1 MRLKL
6 ISYITLTTGLSLA
19 TISCSEDFLTQNPKG
34 TYSDVSL
41 QNKKGVEGML
51 IGAYA
56 ALDGSYFESWDN
68 NFFNQNA
75 GASNWIW
82 GGVRSEEAYK
92 GTEESDGVDITP
104 IERYQSTS
112 SNNYY
117 WDKWRGCYDGI
128 SKANQALRT
137 LRTLVESGDISAEDA
152 TRIEG
157 EARFLRG
164 HYHFE
169 AMKVFG
175 VPAYVDETLS
185 NADLFNVTNEAN
197 IWPNIEADFQF
208 AYANLPGTQ
217 LAEGRANKWAA
228 GAYLGKT
235 YVYQAKWTEALTVL
249 TDVVNNGTTSTGV
262 KYKLMDKFA
271 DNYVVTKERGSTE
284 SVFAYEASAYDGTIG
299 NGNYEN
305 TLNQPHGS
313 SAKFAGCCG
322 FYQPSQNMV
331 NSFKVDANGL
341 PMPDTFNDT
350 DLLSDEGKTSAEA
363 FTPDGTTALDPR
375 LDWTVGRRGIPYLDW
390 GLHPG
395 NNWIRKVSHG
405 GPYSPKKNVPYM
417 IDRGT
422 TAGSYDWGFTAT
434 AQNVH
439 IIRFADVLLL
449 AAEAEAEAAG
459 GNLANALSYVNLI
472 RNRAKNSP
480 VFTYV
485 NNADPSGGF
494 TTTPAANYDVEP
506 YPSFADATAALT
518 AIRFE
523 RKLELG
529 MEGHRFFDLVRW
541 DNYTEAGKTKLDF
554 DIAAYLNEYLAG
566 ETGSDEPHPRSHLDG
581 ASFTEKYKYAPIPEN
596 AVTLQTQNGVKLLD
610 QSKAWGGTRDYP
622 TL

>member
-1 MRLKL
+1 MIMRLR
-6 ISYITLTTGLSLA
+6 IFSYIAITTGLVLTSV
-19 TISCSEDFLTQNPKG
+19 SCSDEFLNQPPPG

-41 QNKKGVEGML
+41 QNKKGLEGML
-51 IGAYA
+51 IATYA
-56 ALDGSYFESWDN
+56 SLDGSYFESWDN

-104 IERYQSTS
+104 IERYESQP

-128 SKANQALRT
+128 GKANQT
-137 LRTLVESGDISAEDA
+137 LRTLKALVESGGISAEDA

-157 EARFLRG
+157 EARFLRA
-164 HYHFE
+164 HFHFE
-169 AMKVFG
+169 AQKTFG
-175 VPAYVDETLS
+175 VPGWVSE
-185 NADLFNVTNEAN
+185 DLTTEQLFDIENNVS
-197 IWPNIEADFQF
+197 IWPNIEADFLF
-208 AYANLPGTQ
+208 AYQNLPGTQ
-217 LAEGRANKWAA
+217 IAEGRANKWAA

-235 YVYQAKWTEALTVL
+235 YVYQAKWSDALTVL

-271 DNYVVTKERGSTE
+271 DNFVVTKERGSTE
-284 SVFAYEASAYDGTIG
+284 SVFAFEASVNDGTIG

-313 SAKFAGCCG
+313 SAKYAGCCG
-322 FYQPSQNMV
+322 FYQPSQTLV
-331 NSFKVDANGL
+331 NSFKTDGNGL
-341 PMPDTFNDT
+341 PMPDTYNDS
-350 DLLSDEGKTSAEA
+350 DLLSDEGLTSTDA
-363 FTPDGTTALDPR
+363 FTPDGTTPLDPR

-405 GPYSPKKNVPYM
+405 GPYSPKKNVPYLV
-417 IDRGT
+417 DRGT
-422 TAGSYDWGFTAT
+422 AAASYDWGFTAT

-449 AAEAEAEAAG
+449 AAEAEVESG
-459 GNLANALSYVNLI
+459 GSLANALTYVNLI

-485 NNADPSGGF
+485 NNADPSAGF

-506 YPSFADATAALT
+506 YASFADAEAALT

-541 DNYTEAGKTKLDF
+541 DDYTDDGKTKLDF
-554 DIAAYLNEYLAG
+554 DIVAYLNDYIAD
-566 ETGSDEPHPRSHLDG
+566 ETGNDESHPRAHLSG
-581 ASFTEKYKYAPIPEN
+581 ASFTEKYKYAPIPEQ
-596 AVTLQTQNGVKLLD
+596 AVTLMTKNGVKLLD
-610 QSKAWGGTRDYP
+610 QSTAWGGSRQLP
-622 TL
+622 

>member
-6 ISYITLTTGLSLA
+6 ISYLTITTGLVLTSV
-19 TISCSEDFLTQNPKG
+19 SCSEEFLNQPPPG

-51 IGAYA
+51 IGTYA

-104 IERYQSTS
+104 IERYSSTE

-128 SKANQALRT
+128 GKANQT
-137 LRTLVESGDISAEDA
+137 LRTLKLVVEAGGISAEDA
-152 TRIEG
+152 LRIEG
-157 EARFLRG
+157 EARMLRG
-164 HYHFE
+164 HFHFE
-169 AMKVFG
+169 AQKMFG
-175 VPAYVDETLS
+175 VPGWVGEDVDS
-185 NADLFNVTNEAN
+185 DGLFAIENNVD

-208 AYANLPGTQ
+208 AYDNLPGTQ
-217 LAEGRANKWAA
+217 IAEGRANKWAA
-228 GAYLGKT
+228 GAYLGKAL
-235 YVYQAKWTEALTVL
+235 VYQGKWAQALTVL
-249 TDVVNNGTTSTGV
+249 TNVIDNGTTSTGV

-271 DNYVVTKERGSTE
+271 DNFVVTKERGSTE
-284 SVFAYEASAYDGTIG
+284 AVFAFEASVNDGTIG

-313 SAKFAGCCG
+313 SAKYAGCCG
-322 FYQPSQNMV
+322 FYQPSQNFV

-350 DLLSDEGKTSAEA
+350 DLLSDEGLASTDP
-363 FTPDGTTALDPR
+363 FTPDTTTPVDPR
-375 LDWTVGRRGIPYLDW
+375 LDWSVGRRGLPYLDW

-405 GPYSPKKNVPYM
+405 GPYSPKKNVPYLV
-417 IDRGT
+417 DRGT
-422 TAGSYDWGFTAT
+422 AAASYDWGFTAT

-449 AAEAEAEAAG
+449 AAEAEAEAG
-459 GNLANALSYVNLI
+459 DLNKALTYVNLI

-485 NNADPSGGF
+485 NNADPSAGF

-506 YPSFADATAALT
+506 YPAFANAAEALE

-541 DNYTEAGKTKLDF
+541 DNYTDDGTTKLAF
-554 DIAAYLNEYLAG
+554 DIVAYLNDYIAG
-566 ETGSDEPHPRSHLDG
+566 ETGNDEAHPRAHLDG
-581 ASFTEKYKYAPIPEN
+581 ASFTEKYKYAPIPEI
-596 AVTLQTQNGVKLLD
+596 AVTRQTVNGVKLLD
-610 QSKAWGGTRDYP
+610 QSTAWGGSRQLP
-622 TL
+622 